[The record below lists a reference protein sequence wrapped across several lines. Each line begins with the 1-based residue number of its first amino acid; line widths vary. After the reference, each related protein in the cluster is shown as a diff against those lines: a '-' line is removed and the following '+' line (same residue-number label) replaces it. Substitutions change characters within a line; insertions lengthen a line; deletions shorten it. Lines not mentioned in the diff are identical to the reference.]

1 MSDDRATYLESGA
14 GPVPADRE
22 RLDRVREMLAR
33 AEMWSEP
40 PHQVAENVLAAIAA
54 DSADPSRGQTGGG
67 NGRRWAIGG
76 VAAAAAAVVALVLGL
91 GLGRAPG
98 TVLEMGGTELAAGA
112 TGEAL
117 VGNAGAGWWI
127 RLEVSGLPATD
138 PGQYYEGWLWS
149 DDGDGVSVGTFHLR
163 RGDGPITLW
172 SGVDPAGYPSL
183 WVTLEDEDGDPAASS
198 RVVMRGRA
206 PID

>member
-1 MSDDRATYLESGA
+1 MMSDDRATYLESGA
-14 GPVPADRE
+14 GQVPADRE

-54 DSADPSRGQTGGG
+54 DTATASQEPTVPG
-67 NGRRWAIGG
+67 NGRRWAIGA
-76 VAAAAAAVVALVLGL
+76 VAAAAVIALVLGL

-98 TVLEMGGTELAAGA
+98 LVVEMGGTDLAAGA

-117 VGNAGAGWWI
+117 VRSADAGWWI